1 MASSDAQDRENG
13 YEKALGFWTVGG
25 QYLHLAKTVANE
37 TVDQGNAHAVI
48 TDHKISLNE
57 YDEKTKWSDHNL
69 VIPILFN
76 FYHGLEVTM
85 KGFIC
90 VRDPAI
96 EPSHKL
102 SKLLEAFKAEYGITE
117 LSELVS
123 KYVVTERLPDLL
135 ANFLSTSDISIDD
148 YYQSLKYA
156 ESVKGQKFAHHPL
169 KYQGSAGVQFFIDLR
184 DDITKVIPLA
194 VALGCKERKEK

>member
-1 MASSDAQDRENG
+1 MASSDAQDCEIG

-37 TVDQGNAHAVI
+37 TVGQGNAHAVVS
-48 TDHKISLNE
+48 DHELSLSE
-57 YDEKTKWSDHNL
+57 YDEQAKWSDHNL
-69 VIPILFN
+69 VIPMLFN

-90 VRDPAI
+90 ARDPAI
-96 EPSHKL
+96 KPSHKV
-102 SKLLEAFKAEYGITE
+102 SKLLEAFEVEYGITE
-117 LSELVS
+117 LSEVVS

-156 ESVKGQKFAHHPL
+156 ESVKGQRFAHHPL
-169 KYQGSAGVQFFIDLR
+169 KYQGSAGIQFFIDLR
-184 DDITKVIPLA
+184 DDITKIMPLA
-194 VALGCKERKEK
+194 VALGRKEKPVF